1 MQTAY
6 SSFNT
11 LDRLGNGK
19 KWVLSMACDYPFK
32 AYKLAIIQCIEKM
45 TEPSSPTS
53 NPNRNHISTHVGE
66 SANMRSRNL
75 PHNFRECP
83 LR

>member
-1 MQTAY
+1 
-6 SSFNT
+6 
-11 LDRLGNGK
+11 
-19 KWVLSMACDYPFK
+19 MASDYPFK